1 MTTQDGASGGTPTP
15 LTLLM
20 TALGSLT
27 KLESPSEKSWRMLSI
42 FLVAFFFVV
51 GAPAAVAV
59 AVGVTEAP
67 GRRGGIISRML
78 IVGST
83 GDDSYALFAHKAG
96 GIHSGGVSSLVLLV
110 ARHHSLLDAAY
121 VFGDGEVWQ

>member
-78 IVGST
+78 IVGGSVGT
-83 GDDSYALFAHKAG
+83 VGGESRITSVCTAIYFCTQFAFL
-96 GIHSGGVSSLVLLV
+96 SES
-110 ARHHSLLDAAY
+110 
-121 VFGDGEVWQ
+121 F